1 MHSGSHPGR
10 CRRHPQTFAYL
21 WSPCRTGALRANW
34 KQLWVPP
41 GFAHGYITLE
51 SDCEVIYKVTDY
63 WAPESERGIAWND
76 PGLGIDWRYSAS
88 DIIIADKDRSH
99 PCLADVDPGFHYNT
113 RKA

>member
-1 MHSGSHPGR
+1 MCKAGRYPQLFPIRRGKLQCDMATISG
-10 CRRHPQTFAYL
+10 RHV
-21 WSPCRTGALRANW
+21 ALELSATNW

-88 DIIIADKDRSH
+88 DIIIADKDRS
-99 PCLADVDPGFHYNT
+99 
-113 RKA
+113 